1 MHVKQVELQ
10 KTLEI
15 SREIQC
21 YWTKNLE
28 SKLTFFPMD
37 YFKKSLKKK
46 YENFIKGKFDF
57 RESPLG

>member
-1 MHVKQVELQ
+1 MLLNNEFRKQA
-10 KTLEI
+10 
-15 SREIQC
+15 
-21 YWTKNLE
+21 Y
-28 SKLTFFPMD
+28 FFPMD